1 LSLPGVAAGSLLVFI
16 LALGFFITPALMGGR
31 NDMMIAQ
38 LIETQIRTQLNFTFA
53 AALATVLLVVTLIIF
68 AIYNRLL
75 GLDKMFGGGV

>member
-1 LSLPGVAAGSLLVFI
+1 LLVFI

-38 LIETQIRTQLNFTFA
+38 LIETQIRTQLNFAFA